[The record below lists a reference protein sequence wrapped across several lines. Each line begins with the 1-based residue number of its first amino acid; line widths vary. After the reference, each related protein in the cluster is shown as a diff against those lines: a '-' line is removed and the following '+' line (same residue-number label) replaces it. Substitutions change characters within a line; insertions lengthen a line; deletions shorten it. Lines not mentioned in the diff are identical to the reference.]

1 MKAKAGILRSCLVRQ
16 MVFNKP
22 NLTTFQEVLG
32 KTTLERKKKKTQKT
46 KISLF
51 IPAFLRVAADYR
63 EHLVNEMVLNSV
75 PKWRA
80 LKLKSTQRKNHMN

>member
-1 MKAKAGILRSCLVRQ
+1 MSCKTDGLQQTKLNNIPRGLRK
-16 MVFNKP
+16 N
-22 NLTTFQEVLG
+22 NLGE
-32 KTTLERKKKKTQKT
+32 EKKKKTQKT